1 VKAAVAAAALAAA
14 TLLGPG
20 SARASFPAAH
30 ARILYAGESFVGLHL
45 ELLDPT
51 TATASDLGIPL
62 SVRGGASMAPSG
74 DIVAFTTTT
83 LTFPDEP
90 SSQWHI
96 FAGDWI
102 GGFESVAQ
110 DSGPLSRPSWAPD
123 GQSIV
128 YASKRDGDWDVY
140 RQTLDGVIPPLNL
153 TASSSAADRS
163 PRVGPDGRIA
173 FESDR
178 LGSVDVFTMAADGSD
193 VRAVTASPGRE
204 TLGDWAPDGARIV
217 YSGDASGAEQLY
229 LVPAAGGAPTRIT
242 HDAGNDTDAAWSPV
256 GDRIAFSSDRDGD
269 NDVYTVAPEGS
280 GEKQLT
286 SNSGED
292 LVQDW
297 QPLRDTVSPLVHALA
312 GSGTRG
318 RAFLL
323 RFKVVEE
330 SGEAEVDVDFSWT
343 TAGGGGEAGT
353 STEIVTS
360 NPQKVHA
367 VRFPAELAQR
377 LPRRIRFCV
386 AAADRSANESKAS
399 CARFTFKAPRRS
411 KR

>member
-1 VKAAVAAAALAAA
+1 VRAAAAAAVLAAA
-14 TLLGPG
+14 ALLGPG
-20 SARASFPAAH
+20 SAHASFPAKQ
-30 ARILYAGESFVGLHL
+30 ARILYAGENFVGLRL

-51 TATASDLGIPL
+51 ATTPIDLGVPF
-62 SVRGGASMAPSG
+62 SVRGGAAMGPDG
-74 DIVAFTTTT
+74 VTVAFTATF
-83 LTFPDEP
+83 TFPDEP
-90 SSQWHI
+90 SSVWRI
-96 FAGDWI
+96 FAGDLI
-102 GGFESVAQ
+102 GGYQTIAQEST
-110 DSGPLSRPSWAPD
+110 PLSRPSWAPD

-140 RQTLDGVIPPLNL
+140 RQSLDGTTPPVNL
-153 TASSSAADRS
+153 TASSPAADRN

-204 TLGDWAPDGARIV
+204 TLGDWSPDSSRIV
-217 YSGDASGAEQLY
+217 YSGDASGTEQLY
-229 LVPAAGGAPTRIT
+229 VVSAAGGAPAQIT
-242 HDAGNDTDAAWSPV
+242 HDAGNATDAAWSPT

-269 NDVYTVAPEGS
+269 NDVYVVAPDGS

-297 QPLRDTVSPLVHALA
+297 QPLRDTTPPVVHALR

-318 RAFLL
+318 RAFTL
-323 RFKVVEE
+323 RFRVVEA
-330 SGEAEVDVDFSWT
+330 SGAADVGVDFSWT
-343 TAGGGGEAGT
+343 TANGGGEAGT
-353 STEIVTS
+353 STEVDTS
-360 NPQKVHA
+360 NPQKTHSVT
-367 VRFPAELAQR
+367 FPADLAQH
-377 LPRRIRFCV
+377 LPRTIRFCV
-386 AAADRSANESKAS
+386 EAIDRSANDSGTS
-399 CARFTFKAPRRS
+399 CARFTFVKPRS